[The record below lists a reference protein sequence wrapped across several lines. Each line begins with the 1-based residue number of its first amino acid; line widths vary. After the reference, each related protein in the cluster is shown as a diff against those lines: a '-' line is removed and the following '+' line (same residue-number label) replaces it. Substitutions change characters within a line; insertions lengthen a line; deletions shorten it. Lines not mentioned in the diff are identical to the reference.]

1 MKRCVALVLIIGS
14 VIANSR
20 SLQAQDLTVEHW
32 RSFAQTLP
40 RNATVRVTLAD
51 GSRVEGRFQ
60 DVVADVMNL
69 RVQTSPFGEEL
80 TAVPLDKIASV
91 EKRSGSGKAIK
102 IALIAAGVA
111 IAAVVWLA
119 FSIHD

>member
-1 MKRCVALVLIIGS
+1 MRSIVGAIGLVGSAMTMKRCLALMLIVGS
-14 VIANSR
+14 VIANS
-20 SLQAQDLTVEHW
+20 
-32 RSFAQTLP
+32 

-51 GSRVEGRFQ
+51 GTRVEGRFQ

-80 TAVPLDKIASV
+80 TAVPLDKIAAV